1 MAVQSGRIAAL
12 GKIDGSAATV
22 IDAAGKIVCP
32 GFVDPHTHYDAQI
45 TWDRLL
51 SSSAEH
57 GVTTVVMGNC
67 GVGIAPCRPSDRE
80 LLTDDLVTVEGIDKE
95 VLVEGIK
102 WEWETF
108 PEYIDAAEQRG
119 SGINLAFLAPIT
131 PLRTYVL
138 GAEAN
143 ERAATPAETQ
153 TIAAMLGEAMQ
164 AGAWGFTTTASRQH
178 IGHGGK
184 PLAAR
189 LASRE
194 ELAAYAGVLK
204 RLERGVIELALTK
217 RYATLAEDEEEVIKF
232 LLDASNRPVTW
243 LSVSNLIE
251 KPGATMAI
259 LDRVEPLI
267 RRGAIPQ
274 IMTRP
279 MLFDMNL
286 RRPFMFTEMNTAKPL
301 FDAAFEKQMA
311 IYADPAFREAFKAEL
326 KQGRKWATLAKNVI
340 VVSVENPAL
349 KKYEG
354 STVGEIAQARNQD
367 PNDVFFDLAVDG
379 QSPDQVR
386 RAARQHRPGA
396 AGRNAEG
403 LAHPDRSLRRRRAS
417 GHAVRVRLHHL
428 PARSLGARRTGA
440 HAGTRD
446 PAHHL
451 RTGGLFRLQGPRAAA
466 RRRGGGHRHFR
477 RRQNQLAD
485 ASHPGQGSSGGRH
498 APLLQGR
505 RNLPGHR
512 QRRSALS
519 RWPAQGR
526 GGVSFAAGLK
536 QARWRQLPPPFLT
549 GLRLATNTKPAPS
562 NDSVPGSGTDAAA
575 AKLSANRTCS

>member
-1 MAVQSGRIAAL
+1 MAYDLLITNGTIVDGNGGARFNADVAVQGGSIAAL
-12 GKIDGSAATV
+12 GEIDGSAATV

-67 GVGIAPCRPSDRE
+67 GVGIAPCRPSERE
-80 LLTDDLVTVEGIDKE
+80 WLTEDLVTVEGIDKE

-108 PEYIDAAEQRG
+108 PEYVDAAERRG
-119 SGINLAFLAPIT
+119 SALNLAFLAPIT

-143 ERAATPAETQ
+143 ERAATSAETQ

-164 AGAWGFTTTASRQH
+164 AGAWGFTTTANRQH

-204 RLERGVIELALTK
+204 QFQRGVIELALTK
-217 RYATLAEDEEEVIKF
+217 RYATLAEDEEDLLKF
-232 LLDASNRPVTW
+232 LLDASGRPVTW
-243 LSVSNLIE
+243 LSLTNLIE
-251 KPGATMAI
+251 KPGATMDI

-267 RRGAIPQ
+267 RRGGIPQ
-274 IMTRP
+274 ILTRP
-279 MLFDMNL
+279 MLFEMNL
-286 RRPFMFTEMNTAKPL
+286 RRPFQFTEMTAARPL

-311 IYADPAFREAFKAEL
+311 IYADAGFREAFKEEL

-354 STVGEIAQARNQD
+354 STVGQIAQERNQD
-367 PNDVFFDLAVDG
+367 PNDVFFDLAVADHL
-379 QSPDQVR
+379 QIKFVVP
-386 RAARQHRPGA
+386 RA
-396 AGRNAEG
+396 N
-403 LAHPDRSLRRRRAS
+403 
-417 GHAVRVRLHHL
+417 
-428 PARSLGARRTGA
+428 T
-440 HAGTRD
+440 D
-446 PAHHL
+446 PA
-451 RTGGLFRLQGPRAAA
+451 A
-466 RRRGGGHRHFR
+466 
-477 RRQNQLAD
+477 LAD
-485 ASHPGQGSSGGRH
+485 ALRDSRTMIGLSDAGAHLDMLCESGYTTYLLGHWVREERALTLERAIQRITSEPADFFGFKDRGRLQAGAAADLVIFDEDTVNSPLRPTPVKDLPAGGTRLYCKAEGISQVIVGGQVLYRDGRH
-498 APLLQGR
+498 TGA
-505 RNLPGHR
+505 LPGR
-512 QRRSALS
+512 VLRSS
-519 RWPAQGR
+519 
-526 GGVSFAAGLK
+526 
-536 QARWRQLPPPFLT
+536 
-549 GLRLATNTKPAPS
+549 
-562 NDSVPGSGTDAAA
+562 
-575 AKLSANRTCS
+575 